1 MQRARRL
8 ASIAV
13 VASLTVGGLS
23 ACRSEP
29 SVAAY
34 VGATGRITEERVQAV
49 WDNAFAAVRSQ
60 ASATPAEPQAS
71 AAAASLPIT
80 RSEIVRTLV
89 SADVLAEVAKR
100 ESVTLPTDL
109 PLGDYAT
116 QLRLPESAEYVR
128 LYAES
133 DALIRA
139 LRTKVQGTAPEPT
152 DADLREVYDVLV
164 SAQEIP
170 ADTTFEQFKQQ
181 LPAENLQ
188 LVKTATAVR
197 NEVAEVTGTMKIT
210 VNPRYQPLG
219 IPVLEFQ
226 TQNGALR
233 PLVIV
238 PLGAS
243 ANSDP
248 VTDIS

>member
-8 ASIAV
+8 ASIVV
-13 VASLTVGGLS
+13 VASLTAGGLS

-34 VGATGRITEERVQAV
+34 LGDSGRITEERVQAV
-49 WDNAFAAVRSQ
+49 WDNAFAAVRDQ
-60 ASATPAEPQAS
+60 AAAQPEAS
-71 AAAASLPIT
+71 AAPAKLSIT
-80 RSEIVRTLV
+80 RGDVVRTLV
-89 SADVLAEVAKR
+89 SSDVLAEVAKR
-100 ESVTLPTDL
+100 ESVTLPAEL

-116 QLRLPESAEYVR
+116 QLRLPQEAEYVR

-133 DALIRA
+133 DALLRE
-139 LRTKVQGTAPEPT
+139 LRTKAQAGAPEPT

-164 SAQEIP
+164 SAKEIP
-170 ADTTFEQFKQQ
+170 ADTTFEQFKTQ
-181 LPAENLQ
+181 LPAENRQ

-197 NEVAEVTGTMKIT
+197 NEVAEVTDTMKIT

-226 TQNGALR
+226 TQDGALR
-233 PLVIV
+233 PLVVV
-238 PLGAS
+238 PLGA
-243 ANSDP
+243 AGDNDP